1 MKRLRKQNILN
12 LHTDLIEAFGGSH
25 GVRDEGLLDSAVNAP
40 FQSFDGIELYP
51 TILEKAA
58 RLGFGLIKNHPFLDG
73 NKRIGVHAM
82 LVFLDINHVSFTYED
97 AELIELGLSAAS
109 GALDYQGVLEWL
121 RDHVN

>member
-40 FQSFDGIELYP
+40 FQSFGGIELYP

-58 RLGFGLIKNHPFLDG
+58 RLGFGLSKTIRFWTATSALASTRCWFFWISTTFLS
-73 NKRIGVHAM
+73 RM
-82 LVFLDINHVSFTYED
+82 RTRS
-97 AELIELGLSAAS
+97 
-109 GALDYQGVLEWL
+109 
-121 RDHVN
+121 